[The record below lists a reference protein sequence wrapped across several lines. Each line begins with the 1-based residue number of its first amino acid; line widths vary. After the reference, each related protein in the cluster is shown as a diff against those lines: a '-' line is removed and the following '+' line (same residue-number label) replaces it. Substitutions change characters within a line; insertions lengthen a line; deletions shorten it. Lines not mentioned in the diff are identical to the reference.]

1 LSLTSYQMKFLS
13 IDELV
18 LKIGKILDQNQTV
31 GYVPTMGALHEGHL
45 SIIQR
50 ASTEND
56 IVVVSIFV
64 NPTQFNN
71 VQDLVNYPRT
81 LDEDLTLMAHISNLF
96 VVQPEVSQVYSE
108 KIPYSPFDIGRLS
121 RILEGEF
128 RPGHFDGVVHVLHN
142 LFHLIKPSRAY
153 FGKKDFQ
160 QLTIVRMLVKHYQF
174 PIEVVACETF
184 RSKEGLALS
193 SRNRLLSLRGMTDAL
208 IIWQTLNFVKEK
220 KYTLDIKG
228 VKKVAKDFFSTGN
241 LKLEYLELVNENTL
255 MTASTWEES
264 VVCFIAAYCEDVRLI
279 DNMLV

>member
-1 LSLTSYQMKFLS
+1 MKFLS
-13 IDELV
+13 INELV

-50 ASTEND
+50 ASIEND

-71 VQDLVNYPRT
+71 VEDLVNYPRT
-81 LDEDLTLMAHISNLF
+81 LDEDLKLMAHVSNLF

-108 KIPYSPFDIGRLS
+108 KIPYLPFDIGRLS
-121 RILEGEF
+121 RTLEGEF

>member
-1 LSLTSYQMKFLS
+1 LSLTSSQMKFLS
-13 IDELV
+13 INELV

-71 VQDLVNYPRT
+71 VEDLVNYPRT
-81 LDEDLTLMAHISNLF
+81 LDEDLKLMAHVSNLF

-108 KIPYSPFDIGRLS
+108 KIPYLPFDIGRLS
-121 RILEGEF
+121 RTLEGEF

>member
-1 LSLTSYQMKFLS
+1 LSLTSSQMKFLS
-13 IDELV
+13 INELV

-50 ASTEND
+50 ASIEND

-71 VQDLVNYPRT
+71 VEDLVNYPRT
-81 LDEDLTLMAHISNLF
+81 LDEDLKLMAHVSNLF

-108 KIPYSPFDIGRLS
+108 KIPYLPFDIGRLS
-121 RILEGEF
+121 RTLEGEF

>member
-1 LSLTSYQMKFLS
+1 MSLTSYQMKFLS

-193 SRNRLLSLRGMTDAL
+193 SRNRLLTLRGLTDAL

-220 KYTLDIKG
+220 KYTSDIKG
-228 VKKVAKDFFSTGN
+228 VKKAAMDFFSTGN
-241 LKLEYLELVNENTL
+241 LTLEYLELINENTL
-255 MTASTWEES
+255 MTASTWEEP
-264 VVCFIAAYCEDVRLI
+264 VVCFIAANCEEVRLI

>member
-1 LSLTSYQMKFLS
+1 MKFLS